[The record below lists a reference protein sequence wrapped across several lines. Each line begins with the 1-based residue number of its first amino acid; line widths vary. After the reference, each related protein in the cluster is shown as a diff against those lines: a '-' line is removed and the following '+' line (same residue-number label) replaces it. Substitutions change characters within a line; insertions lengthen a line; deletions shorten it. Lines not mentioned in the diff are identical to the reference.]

1 MGRCDVQPP
10 DEQALVCDPVEQFPG
25 GIHDLLRGRGVAF
38 QIDCAVGVFRYLPPV
53 VILHDCAAILPPAF
67 RVGQVLNVI
76 ANRDNELVGD
86 KAFVN
91 QVHREKVCHFPE
103 NEPRFVCLIRLVQHL
118 SRSQAVAFR
127 LVRLDCLH
135 CARLPAPSM
144 INQQLRILAEE
155 LVKQI
160 LIRDGAAG
168 DIAHREHPVL
178 FKLLGISFA
187 YPPEVGEG
195 LV

>member
-1 MGRCDVQPP
+1 M
-10 DEQALVCDPVEQFPG
+10 
-25 GIHDLLRGRGVAF
+25 
-38 QIDCAVGVFRYLPPV
+38 GVFRYLPSV
-53 VILHDCAAILPPAF
+53 VILHDFAVILSPAF
-67 RVGQVLNVI
+67 RVGQVLNVV

-127 LVRLDCLH
+127 FVRLDSFNR
-135 CARLPAPSM
+135 ARLPAPCVV
-144 INQQLRILAEE
+144 NQQLRILAEE
-155 LVKQI
+155 LVKQVFI
-160 LIRDGAAG
+160 CDGTTG
-168 DIAHREHPVL
+168 NIAHREHPVL

-187 YPPEVGEG
+187 YPPEIGEG

>member
-103 NEPRFVCLIRLVQHL
+103 NEPRFVCLIRLV
-118 SRSQAVAFR
+118 
-127 LVRLDCLH
+127 
-135 CARLPAPSM
+135 
-144 INQQLRILAEE
+144 
-155 LVKQI
+155 
-160 LIRDGAAG
+160 
-168 DIAHREHPVL
+168 
-178 FKLLGISFA
+178 
-187 YPPEVGEG
+187 
-195 LV
+195 